1 MKKIKMITLGDSGVW
16 KTSIINRIKDGI
28 FKNDYSVTINIDH
41 FLLEKSIKKNWI
53 IKMVSR
59 DTEGSQ
65 EVFKIKV
72 SFSRK

>member
-1 MKKIKMITLGDSGVW
+1 MISLGDTGVG
-16 KTSIINRIKDGI
+16 KTSIINRIKDGT

-41 FLLEKSIKKNWI
+41 FLLEKSIKKNCI

-59 DTEGSQ
+59 ETTGR

>member
-1 MKKIKMITLGDSGVW
+1 MISLGDTGVG
-16 KTSIINRIKDGI
+16 KTSIINRIKDGT

-41 FLLEKSIKKNWI
+41 FLLEKSIKKNLI
-53 IKMVSR
+53 IKLVSR
-59 DTEGSQ
+59 ETTGR

>member
-1 MKKIKMITLGDSGVW
+1 MKKKIKMITLGDTGVG
-16 KTSIINRIKDGI
+16 KTSIINRIKDGT

-59 DTEGSQ
+59 ETAS
-65 EVFKIKV
+65 
-72 SFSRK
+72 